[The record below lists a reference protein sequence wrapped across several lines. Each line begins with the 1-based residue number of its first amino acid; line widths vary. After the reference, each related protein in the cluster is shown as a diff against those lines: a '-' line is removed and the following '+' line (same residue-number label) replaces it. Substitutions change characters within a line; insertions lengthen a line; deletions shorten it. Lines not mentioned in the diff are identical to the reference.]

1 MKYDMAAKFNRAD
14 VLAEVLAQLSTLKGE
29 KLTMDDVGVE
39 AVRLNYDELDL
50 RLVPESVESQLPL
63 WSVIYLLSIDNLV
76 GYVLV
81 DDEQTELYATGI
93 ISEGRLLG
101 KEGF

>member
-1 MKYDMAAKFNRAD
+1 MAAKFNRAD

-81 DDEQTELYATGI
+81 DDEQAELYATGI